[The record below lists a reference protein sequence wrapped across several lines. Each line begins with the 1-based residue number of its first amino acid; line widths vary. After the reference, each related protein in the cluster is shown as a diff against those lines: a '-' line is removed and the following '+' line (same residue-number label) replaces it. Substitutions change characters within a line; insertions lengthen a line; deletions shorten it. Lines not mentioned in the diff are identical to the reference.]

1 MVVLNFH
8 SKLYSPE
15 KLDYNPILLFW
26 DSKIAFHI
34 TYKGNLAMK
43 FLFKTPG
50 NLTALQKMLT
60 LRWEE
65 SLT

>member
-26 DSKIAFHI
+26 DSKIAFHV
-34 TYKGNLAMK
+34 TYKRKFGNEV
-43 FLFKTPG
+43 FI
-50 NLTALQKMLT
+50 
-60 LRWEE
+60 
-65 SLT
+65 